1 MVDEETGLTEPV
13 AEEPTHDISEEG
25 ASEEKDS
32 GTGTEETGEKE
43 TEEPKTYIS
52 VEDGTGLTDSNS
64 YVSVDFADAY
74 FSARGVSS
82 WALLETVAKEQSLI
96 RATDYVD
103 SIFQWNGKKLA
114 SEQALR
120 FPRAGLVDYEGNDVE
135 GIPNCLKQAVCDAA
149 LLISEGTELFQT
161 KEANG
166 DVVSEKIG
174 ELSFTYSKTS
184 KETVAGSSL
193 YDSINTKLR
202 GLFKDT
208 SKNRIIISKVE
219 RV

>member
-1 MVDEETGLTEPV
+1 MGDETEQTEPV
-13 AEEPTHDISEEG
+13 QKTEDSNGTDSIESV
-25 ASEEKDS
+25 EKD
-32 GTGTEETGEKE
+32 TEIIEK
-43 TEEPKTYIS
+43 KSFIS
-52 VEDGTGLTDSNS
+52 VEDGTGMTDSNS
-64 YVSVDFADAY
+64 YVSVVSADDY
-74 FSARGVSS
+74 FSARNVSEWES
-82 WALLETVAKEQSLI
+82 LAESSKESALI
-96 RATDYVD
+96 RATDYID
-103 SIFQWNGKKLA
+103 NIFQWHGKKLVPNQ
-114 SEQALR
+114 SLR
-120 FPRAGLVDYEGNDVE
+120 FPRQNLVDYEGNKIS

-149 LLISEGTELFQT
+149 LVISQGTELFQI

-184 KETVAGSSL
+184 RESVTGISL

-208 SKNRIIISKVE
+208 SKNRIVVGKVE